1 MRFEGKH
8 ILVGISGG
16 IAAYKTAGMVS
27 HLRQLGAEVR
37 CIMTA
42 HATKLIS
49 PITFGELSGYPVAT
63 GMFDGITNFD
73 IRHIALAS
81 WTDIFVIA
89 PATANIIGKIAS
101 GIADDMLS
109 TTAIATTSPILLIP
123 AMNTH
128 MYENVV
134 VQENLKKL
142 KDRGYLLVEPEI
154 GHLACNVTGKGR
166 FPSEDKIFTTIDQ
179 VLNGKSRLQGKRVLI
194 TAGGTKEKIDPVRYI
209 GNRSSGKMG
218 YAIAQAAIRKKG
230 LVHII
235 SCNPHLKVPVGAS
248 VEYVETAEELKQA
261 IDLQYMNYDVVIM
274 AAAVADYKPVKS
286 ALQKIKKEELNKLS
300 LALESTSDI
309 LLNLG
314 QKKQH
319 QFLVGFAAETTN
331 VIENG
336 KKKLIR
342 KNLDMLIANDVSGT
356 NSGFDVDNNKAT
368 ILLQNGSMYTYPCIK
383 KEKLG
388 DIIVEHLIENI

>member
-81 WTDIFVIA
+81 WADIFVIA

-128 MYENVV
+128 MYE
-134 VQENLKKL
+134 
-142 KDRGYLLVEPEI
+142 
-154 GHLACNVTGKGR
+154 
-166 FPSEDKIFTTIDQ
+166 
-179 VLNGKSRLQGKRVLI
+179 
-194 TAGGTKEKIDPVRYI
+194 
-209 GNRSSGKMG
+209 
-218 YAIAQAAIRKKG
+218 
-230 LVHII
+230 
-235 SCNPHLKVPVGAS
+235 
-248 VEYVETAEELKQA
+248 
-261 IDLQYMNYDVVIM
+261 
-274 AAAVADYKPVKS
+274 
-286 ALQKIKKEELNKLS
+286 LS
-300 LALESTSDI
+300 LIHISEPT
-309 LLNLG
+309 
-314 QKKQH
+314 
-319 QFLVGFAAETTN
+319 
-331 VIENG
+331 
-336 KKKLIR
+336 R
-342 KNLDMLIANDVSGT
+342 
-356 NSGFDVDNNKAT
+356 
-368 ILLQNGSMYTYPCIK
+368 P
-383 KEKLG
+383 
-388 DIIVEHLIENI
+388 